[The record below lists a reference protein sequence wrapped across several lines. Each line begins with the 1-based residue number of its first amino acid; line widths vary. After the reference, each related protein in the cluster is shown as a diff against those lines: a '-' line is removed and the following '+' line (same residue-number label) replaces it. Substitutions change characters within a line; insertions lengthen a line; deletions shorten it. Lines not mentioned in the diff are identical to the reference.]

1 MAFIRE
7 ETLLPF
13 ASESLRLVPRVPF
26 HQLSSADVLV
36 YGGEASHFFFEF
48 DPEGD
53 IEQFL
58 HHAHFAERAN
68 SGLVACGQPLCELVD
83 VFWLNH
89 RPPQEYRL
97 PLPGEQP
104 LAPLRFDVQQN
115 AIEAIGQGGRWRG
128 MITCCS
134 CGIPGCN
141 SQYAWVE
148 RGLCLFLFTISGG
161 SLFEV
166 ECLPFRFSASSGRP
180 DG

>member
-1 MAFIRE
+1 MTFIRQ

-13 ASESLRLVPRVPF
+13 ASEALRLVPRVPF
-26 HQLSSADVLV
+26 HQLSPADVLL
-36 YGGEASHFFFEF
+36 YDEEASHFFFEF
-48 DPEGD
+48 DPAGD
-53 IEQFL
+53 IEQFVL
-58 HHAHFAERAN
+58 HAHFAERAKCE
-68 SGLVACGQPLCELVD
+68 LVACRQPLCELTD
-83 VFWLNH
+83 EFWLNQ
-89 RPPQEYRL
+89 RPPQEYRF

-104 LAPLRFDVQQN
+104 LPPLRFNVQQN

-148 RGLCLFLFTISGG
+148 RGLCLFLFTVSGA

-166 ECLPFRFSASSGRP
+166 ECLPFRVTQGP
-180 DG
+180 GP